1 MGLSPEEHLA
11 PIGGVTGALEALA
24 SRRDLTI
31 EQAEAVMD
39 RVFDGDLDPVVV
51 AGILVAL
58 RSKGETVDELT
69 GMVRSMV
76 DHATPVMLPYEAMD
90 IVGTGG
96 DGLKTINVSTM
107 AALVV
112 AGAGVK
118 VCKHGNR
125 AASSSVGTADVLEEL
140 GVAIEATPETVAACV
155 DEAGMGFCFAQTFHP
170 AMRFVGPVRRMLG
183 IRTAFNFLGP
193 LSNPSRPSRLLLGT
207 ADPSAAQKMAQVL
220 GANGVTRAWVVHSE
234 DGFDELSLSAP
245 AAVVEVVGD
254 GSGDYALSTWTL
266 DPVSV
271 GFSAVPLEAVRG
283 GDAPANAAVIR
294 SVLSGDPGAARE
306 IVLLNAAAALV
317 IAGTATSIEDG
328 AALAAQAIDD
338 GRAETVLDRLIA
350 SSQRSRTTD
359 PS

>member
-1 MGLSPEEHLA
+1 MGLSPEERLA
-11 PIGGVTGALEALA
+11 PIGGVAGALDALA

-31 EQAEAVMD
+31 DQAEALMD

-58 RSKGETVDELT
+58 RSKGESADELT

-76 DHATPVMLPYEAMD
+76 GHATPVMLPYEAMD

-155 DEAGMGFCFAQTFHP
+155 EEAGMDARDPNRVQP
-170 AMRFVGPVRRMLG
+170 P
-183 IRTAFNFLGP
+183 RTALEP
-193 LSNPSRPSRLLLGT
+193 VTP
-207 ADPSAAQKMAQVL
+207 DSASPRH
-220 GANGVTRAWVVHSE
+220 GG
-234 DGFDELSLSAP
+234 
-245 AAVVEVVGD
+245 
-254 GSGDYALSTWTL
+254 
-266 DPVSV
+266 SV
-271 GFSAVPLEAVRG
+271 GRTQDG
-283 GDAPANAAVIR
+283 G
-294 SVLSGDPGAARE
+294 GARRQRRHAR
-306 IVLLNAAAALV
+306 L
-317 IAGTATSIEDG
+317 
-328 AALAAQAIDD
+328 
-338 GRAETVLDRLIA
+338 GRALRGWL
-350 SSQRSRTTD
+350 
-359 PS
+359 

>member
-1 MGLSPEEHLA
+1 MGLSPEERLA
-11 PIGGVTGALEALA
+11 PIGGVTGALDALVGD
-24 SRRDLTI
+24 RDLTLD
-31 EQAEAVMD
+31 EAESVMD
-39 RVFDGDLDPVVV
+39 LIFGGTLDPVVV
-51 AGILVAL
+51 AGFLVAL
-58 RSKGETVDELT
+58 RAKGESVDELT

-76 DHATPVMLPYEAMD
+76 GHATAVPLPYESMD

-140 GVAIEATPETVAACV
+140 GVAIESTPATVAACV
-155 DEAGMGFCFAQTFHP
+155 EEAGMGFCFAQTFHP
-170 AMRFVGPVRRMLG
+170 AMRFVGPVRRALG

-193 LSNPSRPSRLLLGT
+193 LSNPSRPDRLLIGT
-207 ADPSAAQKMAQVL
+207 ADPSSAERMAEVL
-220 GANGVTRAWVVHSE
+220 GANGVTRAWVVHSD

-254 GSGDYALSTWTL
+254 GRGDYALSTWTL
-266 DPVSV
+266 DPASA

-283 GDAPANAAVIR
+283 GDVAENAAVVR
-294 SVLSGDPGAARE
+294 SVLAGEPGAARQ

-317 IAGTATSIEDG
+317 VAEVASSIEEG
-328 AALAAQAIDD
+328 ADLAAAAIDD
-338 GRAETVLDRLIA
+338 GRAAGVLDRLVTT
-350 SSQRSRTTD
+350 SRR
-359 PS
+359 